1 MSRRASAPTPLP
13 RSRLNEVLRAGVREW
28 STPRA
33 LQPASVNVPAAPRSD
48 LVEDLEVL
56 RALEESRLEQAER
69 AAADVLFYT
78 RTPDGGEPNK
88 EYMQGMLWAQYP
100 PPDPD
105 TPMGRGETLYDP
117 PNGFAPVNLDQSDW
131 RRALR
136 AAVWDRL
143 AITEGARQQWEDEL
157 ANWLVW
163 ADSRPYQGG
172 AKAALLQMKKT
183 FASLQRAFE
192 HLEDDNKATRLSGAK
207 EFLNAMFARIY
218 HLHSADEFVQQIS
231 SILPLAASRAN
242 MTRRVTW
249 SEVMR
254 SAWSYYRALGVADEV
269 VGAAQRQAL
278 AQWRRP

>member
-13 RSRLNEVLRAGVREW
+13 RSRLDEVLRAGIGEW

-33 LQPASVNVPAAPRSD
+33 LQPASVDVP
-48 LVEDLEVL
+48 
-56 RALEESRLEQAER
+56 
-69 AAADVLFYT
+69 FYT
-78 RTPDGGEPNK
+78 RNPDGGEPNK

-117 PNGFAPVNLDQSDW
+117 PKGLFVP
-131 RRALR
+131 RK
-136 AAVWDRL
+136 
-143 AITEGARQQWEDEL
+143 EEAREQWEYEL

-192 HLEDDNKATRLSGAK
+192 RLRSDNKATRLKGAK

-218 HLHSADEFVQQIS
+218 HLHSADEFVLSIS
-231 SILPLAASRAN
+231 SMWPVAASRAN
-242 MTRRVTW
+242 MSHRVTW

-254 SAWSYYRALGVADEV
+254 SAWSYYRALGAADEQM
-269 VGAAQRQAL
+269 AAVKSQAL

>member
-117 PNGFAPVNLDQSDW
+117 PKGYVPFGF
-131 RRALR
+131 
-136 AAVWDRL
+136 
-143 AITEGARQQWEDEL
+143 EAREQWEYQL

-163 ADSRPYQGG
+163 ADSRSYQGG

-183 FASLQRAFE
+183 FASLQRAFQR
-192 HLEDDNKATRLSGAK
+192 LRSNNNATRLSGAK

-218 HLHSADEFVQQIS
+218 HLHSADEFVQMIS

-254 SAWSYYRALGVADEV
+254 SAWSYYRALGVPHYRAL
-269 VGAAQRQAL
+269 GAADQQMAAVKSQAL
-278 AQWRRP
+278 AQWRRPE